1 MIESIELEVTTLNK
15 NLSQKELVEL
25 ANYIR
30 DIETSV
36 KSIELQK
43 EYEKEMII
51 RNGYQ
56 NLIHRNGLPKYLL
69 TKLKN
74 NINISLSNLLS
85 SLSFSSGFDDN
96 MYLRMWDNINPDKTM
111 HVLNGSGKQRTFIA
125 LALRLALRTI
135 NTTCVNDLLFLDEL
149 MGKLVENSVEEF
161 IELLDEIKT
170 KISKVFIVE
179 HAYSEFLNPDFVLE
193 VKKDE
198 KGVSSIIF

>member
-1 MIESIELEVTTLNK
+1 
-15 NLSQKELVEL
+15 
-25 ANYIR
+25 
-30 DIETSV
+30 
-36 KSIELQK
+36 
-43 EYEKEMII
+43 
-51 RNGYQ
+51 
-56 NLIHRNGLPKYLL
+56 
-69 TKLKN
+69 
-74 NINISLSNLLS
+74 
-85 SLSFSSGFDDN
+85 
-96 MYLRMWDNINPDKTM
+96 M